1 MPLVRIL
8 PACKQDRD
16 KVAKMPGETVQQD
29 VPHRAMITACAIGA
43 TVLQL
48 LDQTIANVA
57 LPYMQG
63 SFSSSFDEITWVLT
77 SYITASAIM
86 TAPVGWLAARY
97 GRKPLYVG
105 CILGF
110 TVTSMLCG
118 AAQSLGQIVVFRVL
132 QGVFGAA
139 LVPLSQATLLDI
151 YPAERRAF
159 AMAIWGVGVMLGPI
173 MGPTIGGWLT
183 ETYSWRWVFYI
194 NLPFGLLAATG
205 LAIFLPGGGGQG
217 RLRFD
222 WLGFGVLTIGIGAL
236 QLMLDRGQDQDWFT
250 SHEIIAEALLA
261 GLGCYLFLVHAVSA
275 RQPLIR
281 PALFKDVNFASG
293 VLLMF
298 MVGIFMVS
306 SLALMTPWLQVLSH
320 YPVETAGLIMA
331 PRGFGSLVT
340 TMLGGRAAA
349 RIDARLLVGIGLL
362 MLSYSYWLMTRWT
375 PDVSE
380 REIIVAIIIQGAAMG
395 LLFTPIQ
402 MLAFVTLAPSMR
414 TEGAALFSLLRNL
427 GSAIG
432 VSVATS
438 VLARNTQALHEMIGA
453 AVTPFNRALQATGSM
468 HQWLDPATRHGLAM
482 LDQIVSEQARIVAYA
497 DDYVLLIMAT
507 GPAWLLLLMMRLPR
521 RPGDRDA
528 APAARKLR

>member
-1 MPLVRIL
+1 MS
-8 PACKQDRD
+8 
-16 KVAKMPGETVQQD
+16 GETVQE
-29 VPHRAMITACAIGA
+29 VVRHRAMITVCAIGA

-63 SFSSSFDEITWVLT
+63 SFSASFDEITWVLT

-97 GRKPLYVG
+97 GRKPLYVSS
-105 CILGF
+105 ILGF

-139 LVPLSQATLLDI
+139 LAPLSQATLLDI
-151 YPAERRAF
+151 YPPERRGF
-159 AMAIWGVGVMLGPI
+159 AMAILGMGVMLGPI
-173 MGPTIGGWLT
+173 MGPTVGGWLT

-194 NLPFGLLAATG
+194 NLPFGLLASAG
-205 LAIFLPGGGGQG
+205 LMIFLPSGDGQ
-217 RLRFD
+217 RQLRFD
-222 WLGFGVLTIGIGAL
+222 WLGFGVLAVAIGAM
-236 QLMLDRGQDQDWFT
+236 QLMLDRGQDQDWFA
-250 SHEIIAEALLA
+250 SREIIVEAVFASL
-261 GLGCYLFLVHAVSA
+261 GLYLFLVHVLAA
-275 RQPLIR
+275 PQPLIR

-340 TMLGGRAAA
+340 TMLGGRLSA
-349 RIDARLLVGIGLL
+349 RVDARVLVGIGLVL
-362 MLSYSYWLMTRWT
+362 LTYTYWVMTRWT

-380 REIIVAIIIQGAAMG
+380 REIIVTIIIQGGAMG

-402 MLAFVTLAPSMR
+402 LLAFVTLAPSMR

-432 VSVATS
+432 VSVAIAM
-438 VLARNTQALHEMIGA
+438 LARNTQAMHEMISA
-453 AVTPFNRALQATGSM
+453 AVTPFNRALQSAGPT
-468 HQWLDPATRHGLAM
+468 HQWFDPATRHGVAM
-482 LDQIVSEQARIVAYA
+482 LDRIVNEQAQIVAYA
-497 DDYVLLIMAT
+497 DNYVLLIMAT
-507 GPAWLLLLMMRLPR
+507 VPAWLLLLMVRLPR
-521 RPGDRDA
+521 KVIGKPVR
-528 APAARKLR
+528 

>member
-1 MPLVRIL
+1 MLLV
-8 PACKQDRD
+8 CKMDD
-16 KVAKMPGETVQQD
+16 EKVANMPGETVD
-29 VPHRAMITACAIGA
+29 NDAPHRAMITACAIGA

-110 TVTSMLCG
+110 TLASMLCG

-132 QGVFGAA
+132 QGMFGAA

-151 YPAERRAF
+151 YPPERRGF

-173 MGPTIGGWLT
+173 MGPTVGGWLT
-183 ETYSWRWVFYI
+183 ENYSWRWVFYI

-205 LAIFLPGGGGQG
+205 LMIFLPGGGEQG

-222 WLGFGVLTIGIGAL
+222 WLGFSVLTIGIGSL
-236 QLMLDRGQDQDWFT
+236 QVMLDRGQDQDWFT
-250 SHEIIAEALLA
+250 SREIIAEAVFA
-261 GLGCYLFLVHAVSA
+261 GLGFYLFLVHVLSA

-306 SLALMTPWLQVLSH
+306 SLALMTPWLQILSQ

-340 TMLGGRAAA
+340 TMLTGRLVA
-349 RIDARLLVGIGLL
+349 RIDSRLLVGIGLVL
-362 MLSYSYWLMTRWT
+362 LSYSYWLMTRWT
-375 PDVSE
+375 PDVSA
-380 REIIVAIIIQGAAMG
+380 REIIIAILIQGAAMG
-395 LLFTPIQ
+395 LLFTPLQ
-402 MLAFVTLAPSMR
+402 VLAFVTLAPSMR

-427 GSAIG
+427 GAAIG

-438 VLARNTQALHEMIGA
+438 VLAHNTQVMHEMIGA
-453 AVTPFNRALQATGSM
+453 SVTPFNRALQTVRPV
-468 HQWLDPATRHGLAM
+468 HQWLDPASGHGAAW
-482 LDQIVSEQARIVAYA
+482 LDRIVNQQAQIVAYA
-497 DDYVLLIMAT
+497 DVYLLLILT
-507 GPAWLLLLMMRLPR
+507 TLPAWLLLLTMRMPR
-521 RPGDRDA
+521 KAINA
-528 APAARKLR
+528 AAE

>member
-1 MPLVRIL
+1 MTDANKAASI
-8 PACKQDRD
+8 
-16 KVAKMPGETVQQD
+16 PGDSVHHE

-63 SFSSSFDEITWVLT
+63 SFSASYHEITWVLT

-86 TAPVGWLAARY
+86 TAPVGWLATRY

-105 CILGF
+105 CTLGF
-110 TVTSMLCG
+110 TITSMLCG
-118 AAQSLGQIVVFRVL
+118 AAQTLGQLVVFRVL

-151 YPAERRAF
+151 YPLERRGF
-159 AMAIWGVGVMLGPI
+159 AMAIWGMGVMLGPI
-173 MGPTIGGWLT
+173 MGPTVGGWLT
-183 ETYSWRWVFYI
+183 EHYNWRWVFYI
-194 NLPFGLLAATG
+194 NLPFGLLAAAG
-205 LAIFLPGGGGQG
+205 LMVFLPSGGGQD

-222 WLGFGVLTIGIGAL
+222 WIGFGVLAMGIGAL

-250 SHEIIAEALLA
+250 SHEIIAEAVVA
-261 GLGCYLFLVHAVSA
+261 GLGFYLFGVHALSA
-275 RQPLIR
+275 REPLIR
-281 PALFKDVNFASG
+281 PALFKDINFASG

-298 MVGIFMVS
+298 MVGLFMVS

-340 TMLGGRAAA
+340 TMLTGRLAG
-349 RIDARLLVGIGLL
+349 RIDARLLVGIGLIL
-362 MLSYSYWLMTRWT
+362 LTYSYWLISGWT

-380 REIIVAIIIQGAAMG
+380 REIIITVVIQGAAMG

-402 MLAFVTLAPSMR
+402 VLAFVTLAPSMR

-427 GSAIG
+427 GAAIG

-438 VLARNTQALHEMIGA
+438 MLARNTQVMHEMIGA
-453 AVTPFNRALQATGSM
+453 AVTPFNRALQTLGPM
-468 HQWLDPATRHGLAM
+468 HQWLDPATRHGVAM
-482 LDQIVSEQARIVAYA
+482 LDRLVDQQAQIVAYA
-497 DDYVLLIMAT
+497 DDYVLLILAT
-507 GPAWLLLLMMRLPR
+507 VPAWLLLLMMRVPR
-521 RPGDRDA
+521 KVVSA
-528 APAARKLR
+528 AAE

>member
-1 MPLVRIL
+1 
-8 PACKQDRD
+8 
-16 KVAKMPGETVQQD
+16 MPGETDHQD
-29 VPHRAMITACAIGA
+29 VPHRAMITACAILA

-97 GRKPLYVG
+97 GRKLLFVG

-110 TVTSMLCG
+110 TVASMLCG

-132 QGVFGAA
+132 QGTFGAA

-151 YPAERRAF
+151 YPFERRGF

-173 MGPTIGGWLT
+173 MGPTVGGWLT
-183 ETYSWRWVFYI
+183 ETYSWRYVFYI
-194 NLPFGLLAATG
+194 NLPFGVLAAAG
-205 LAIFLPGGGGQG
+205 LMIFLPGGGAQQ

-222 WLGFGVLTIGIGAL
+222 WLGFSVLAIGIGAL
-236 QLMLDRGQDQDWFT
+236 QLMLDRGQDKDWFA
-250 SHEIIAEALLA
+250 SHEIIAEAVFASL
-261 GLGCYLFLVHAVSA
+261 GLYLFLVHISYA

-293 VLLMF
+293 VMLMF

-306 SLALMTPWLQVLSH
+306 SLALMTPWLQILSN

-331 PRGFGSLVT
+331 PRGLGSLIT
-340 TMLGGRAAA
+340 TMMTGRLAN
-349 RIDARLLVGIGLL
+349 RVDARLLVGIGLVL
-362 MLSYSYWLMTRWT
+362 LTYSYWLMTQWT
-375 PDVSE
+375 PDVSQH
-380 REIIVAIIIQGAAMG
+380 EIIVAIIIQGAAMG

-402 MLAFVTLAPSMR
+402 VLAFVTLAPSMR

-427 GSAIG
+427 GAAIG
-432 VSVATS
+432 VSVAMS
-438 VLARNTQALHEMIGA
+438 ALAHNTQAMHEMIGA
-453 AVTPFNRALQATGSM
+453 SVTPFNRTLQAAVQM
-468 HQWLDPATRHGLAM
+468 RHWLDPATLHGAAL
-482 LDQIVSEQARIVAYA
+482 LDRIINAQAQITAYA

-507 GPAWLLLLMMRLPR
+507 VPAWLLLLMMRLPR
-521 RPGDRDA
+521 KAVPTA
-528 APAARKLR
+528 AE